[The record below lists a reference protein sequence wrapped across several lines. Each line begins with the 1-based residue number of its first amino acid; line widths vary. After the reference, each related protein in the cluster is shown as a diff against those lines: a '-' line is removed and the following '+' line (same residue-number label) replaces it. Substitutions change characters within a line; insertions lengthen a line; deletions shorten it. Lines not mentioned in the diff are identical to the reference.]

1 MKVLLC
7 STLYHPNFLGGAERS
22 VQLLAEALARRG
34 LEVVVVT
41 LGRERARKTGEVH
54 GVRVHY
60 LPVRNFYWPFAQ
72 PTPGIARKAL
82 WHGLDTYNPW
92 MAASVGE
99 VLDEEG
105 PDVVNTHTIAGF
117 SAAVWRAVKMRGLPL
132 VHTLHD
138 QYLLCPRSSMFKNG
152 RDCRTQCVECRVYAW
167 PRKRATALVDVVT
180 GVSRFILDRHLRCG
194 YFPVARQAVIY
205 NAYKLPAP
213 VWREAPAGAHP
224 GPLRIGYLGRLHPT
238 KGVDRLVRAFLSLE
252 RGVAELWIAGSGKPE
267 DEAAFKALA
276 RDRRAGGAAVRRG
289 RPRGAIA
296 VARYG
301 TSSGSRGARV
311 RRPRRGLRPWR
322 HSGAGARRRRVALR
336 PQRSGGAGDAP
347 APLCGTPG
355 EACGDGGR
363 GEGAREAVQPGGVRA
378 GVFGGLRQGHRG
390 GAEVGRALL
399 GRHVARGARVKLFGR
414 LGEASG
420 FLALRWADLGFKVDM
435 RIAVSQVLNPLG
447 FELR

>member
-276 RDRRAGGAAVRRG
+276 RDREDVRWLGFVEPGVLLSAVDVLVVPSLLHDTAPRVVLEALGYGVPVVGSVRGGIPELVPDGAGWLYDPNDPGELAMLLRRCVERRERLAAMGAA
-289 RPRGAIA
+289 
-296 VARYG
+296 
-301 TSSGSRGARV
+301 
-311 RRPRRGLRPWR
+311 
-322 HSGAGARRRRVALR
+322 
-336 PQRSGGAGDAP
+336 
-347 APLCGTPG
+347 
-355 EACGDGGR
+355 
-363 GEGAREAVQPGGVRA
+363 AREHAKQFSPEAFVLAYLEVYGRVIGVEQR
-378 GVFGGLRQGHRG
+378 
-390 GAEVGRALL
+390 
-399 GRHVARGARVKLFGR
+399 
-414 LGEASG
+414 
-420 FLALRWADLGFKVDM
+420 
-435 RIAVSQVLNPLG
+435 
-447 FELR
+447 